1 MRMKPQQPQRARI
14 GLLFQI
20 FRTHQLT
27 AKLVTRALEPT
38 GLRGDDYAVY
48 SYLLHGPMTLTELA
62 DGTGMPLTTAA
73 GYVKRFEERGH
84 LARRPNPADG
94 RSQLLELTDDAR
106 SWILEVAKVFTS
118 TVGRLDAV
126 MESEGVDI
134 QGLMATLDLTQE
146 LIELTLDD
154 IDANS

>member
-1 MRMKPQQPQRARI
+1 MSPAPRQRVRI

-48 SYLLHGPMTLTELA
+48 SYLLHGPMTLTDLA
-62 DGTGMPLTTAA
+62 NGTGMPLTTAA
-73 GYVKRFEERGH
+73 GYVKRFEDKGH
-84 LARRPNPADG
+84 LVRSPNPEDG

-106 SWILEVAKVFTS
+106 SWILGVAKVFTA
-118 TVGRLDAV
+118 TVNRLDGV
-126 MESEGVDI
+126 LQSERVDVE
-134 QGLMATLDLTQE
+134 GLLSTLEVVQRLIENTLQE
-146 LIELTLDD
+146 LE
-154 IDANS
+154 SSR